1 MEAILEYIMEY
12 YTWFLGGAIIIL
24 LAIIG
29 YYADKT
35 NFGQGKDKSETNK
48 DDGLNLDKINENQ
61 TLGETVDKIYGN
73 QENGVKQQQFA
84 NTKMEPIVS
93 TANDAIIQQPEIDI
107 VGQQS
112 IPVQTLESEV
122 NQEIDSNIQQ
132 ELKTNFESEFEKF
145 DKVFDE
151 ILPKKEIINDELL
164 EEIDSLSLDKTQKLN
179 LNDIPDLDD
188 VDLPKIKTF
197 EPEEKDVWKF

>member
-35 NFGQGKDKSETNK
+35 NFGQGKDKQETNK

-61 TLGETVDKIYGN
+61 TLGETVNQIYGN
-73 QENGVKQQQFA
+73 QDNIVEEQEAVIDAVEPTGTSEN
-84 NTKMEPIVS
+84 VS
-93 TANDAIIQQPEIDI
+93 VIQQQPEA
-107 VGQQS
+107 VEQQ
-112 IPVQTLESEV
+112 ITPVQMLEPEV
-122 NQEIDSNIQQ
+122 NQEINSDVEQKS
-132 ELKTNFESEFEKF
+132 EPSFEDEFEKF
-145 DKVFDE
+145 DKEFDE
-151 ILPKKEIINDELL
+151 ILPKKEIVDDELL
-164 EEIDSLSLDKTQKLN
+164 EEIDSLSLDKTQKLD
-179 LNDIPDLDD
+179 LNAIPDLDD

-197 EPEEKDVWKF
+197 QLEEQDVWKF